1 MSAAGI
7 IGLYERHAGAWAE
20 LRSRSPFIER
30 RWLEKF
36 RALLPQT
43 GSVLDLGCGAGE
55 PIARWLIEKGMS
67 LTGVDSSPSLIGVC
81 RNRFPSAD
89 WIEADM
95 RTLSLSRRFDGV
107 VAWHS
112 FFHLSPDDQRSMF
125 DVFAHHIA
133 RGGVLLF
140 TSGGDENETFGEFQG
155 EPLYH
160 ASLAPEEYHTL
171 LDSSGFDL
179 VERMLDDPD
188 CGGAAVWLARR
199 RADPAQYRSP
209 NP

>member
-1 MSAAGI
+1 MSADSI
-7 IGLYERHAGAWAE
+7 IGLYERHASAWAT
-20 LRSRSPFIER
+20 LRSRSAFIEG

-36 RALLPQT
+36 RALLPKT

-55 PIARWLIEKGMS
+55 PIARWLIEQGLS

-81 RNRFPSAD
+81 RDRFPSAE

-95 RTLSLSRRFDGV
+95 RTLMLPHRFDGV
-107 VAWHS
+107 IAWHS
-112 FFHLSPDDQRSMF
+112 FFHLNPGDQRSMF
-125 DVFAHHIA
+125 DVFEHHIA
-133 RGGVLLF
+133 PGGALMF
-140 TSGGDENETFGEFQG
+140 TSGGDENETLGEFQG

-160 ASLAPEEYHTL
+160 ASLAPKEYHTL
-171 LDSSGFDL
+171 LGRSRFDV
-179 VERMLDDPD
+179 VESILDDQD

-199 RADPAQYRSP
+199 RTGPARRFIP